1 MSEIFPV
8 IYLARHGKTAWSVT
22 GRHTGAMKMT
32 YPIRRC
38 SFGMIPDT
46 RADELDNNSKI
57 LTVTSKMRSIAQ
69 NKLRFI
75 SNGRVPTTSQIV
87 SVTILA

>member
-1 MSEIFPV
+1 
-8 IYLARHGKTAWSVT
+8 
-22 GRHTGAMKMT
+22 
-32 YPIRRC
+32 
-38 SFGMIPDT
+38 MIPDT

>member
-8 IYLARHGKTAWSVT
+8 IYLACHSKTAWSVT

-38 SFGMIPDT
+38 SFGMIPD
-46 RADELDNNSKI
+46 RGQMNW
-57 LTVTSKMRSIAQ
+57 
-69 NKLRFI
+69 
-75 SNGRVPTTSQIV
+75 TTIQKS
-87 SVTILA
+87 